1 MRTLKIIIAIFFLI
15 LLVSIPVLWQRN
27 ERDYTLSEA
36 VSNQDYA
43 RAEKL
48 LRDGANPDV
57 PWSGYNFRE
66 QLYFF
71 LGRDPW
77 SGGPLTRKYNLV
89 NYTNDS
95 KMKALLLKYGA
106 KP

>member
-1 MRTLKIIIAIFFLI
+1 MRTLKIIVAIFVLI

-36 VSNQDYA
+36 VSFRDYT

-66 QLYFF
+66 QFYFF

-77 SGGPLTRKYNLV
+77 TGETLTRSYNLV
-89 NYTNDS
+89 NYTHDL
-95 KMKALLLKYGA
+95 KMKKLLLKYGA